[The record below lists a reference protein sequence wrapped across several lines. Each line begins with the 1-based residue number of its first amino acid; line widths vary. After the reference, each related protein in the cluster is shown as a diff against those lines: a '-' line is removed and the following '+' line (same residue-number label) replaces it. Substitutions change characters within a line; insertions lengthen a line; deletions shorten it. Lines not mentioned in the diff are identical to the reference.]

1 MLSKNKYV
9 CLEIRFMQII
19 LHMKQIKFYPS
30 DRSKIKIDGKIY
42 KGYTIDSIP
51 EECNSWFNYRGL
63 TFVVN

>member
-1 MLSKNKYV
+1 MDNNN
-9 CLEIRFMQII
+9 
-19 LHMKQIKFYPS
+19 MKQIKFYPS

-42 KGYTIDSIP
+42 KGYTIDNIP